1 MSICADDAQPS
12 TALQFPLYEHT
23 RHLLATAVGLPE
35 RGSGPGTRA
44 KAKPTDG
51 IASRSRGIDAE
62 TEAARAAALRKMRLG
77 PHASAADA
85 PSHEGVAHYY
95 LKAGL
100 VSGSSAALAGSV
112 AALVTTPLD
121 VAKTRIMLHS
131 TTKAAST
138 SDYNPSTQGV
148 LKLLARIARE
158 EGAKALFRGGALRCA
173 WTALGAGIYL
183 GSYETGREWWRE
195 SGRQQ
200 AEAVVHEVEETVE
213 TLTQS

>member
-1 MSICADDAQPS
+1 MADRARRS
-12 TALQFPLYEHT
+12 TALQFPLYEHV
-23 RHLLATAVGLPE
+23 RHRLAGAVGLPE
-35 RGSGPGTRA
+35 RGSGPGGRTQV
-44 KAKPTDG
+44 KPTDG
-51 IASRSRGIDAE
+51 MATRAGSIDAE
-62 TEAARAAALRKMRLG
+62 TAAARADVLRKMR
-77 PHASAADA
+77 PDA
-85 PSHEGVAHYY
+85 LAQDERLQKEGVSHYY

-131 TTKAAST
+131 TTKASSASHY
-138 SDYNPSTQGV
+138 DPSTQGV
-148 LKLLARIARE
+148 LRLLVRIARE
-158 EGAKALFRGGALRCA
+158 EGLKALFRGGSLRCA

-200 AEAVVHEVEETVE
+200 AKAVVHEVEEKVD